1 MSVTFMDRQAV
12 PSPTV
17 NPSTPRLVQI
27 NGRPQKN
34 PVMTAGGDFN
44 PMTFARAPAFPP
56 HAATNPFQTGDL
68 KRTVSPQREQRRR
81 SRFAVTFTSA

>member
-1 MSVTFMDRQAV
+1 
-12 PSPTV
+12 
-17 NPSTPRLVQI
+17 
-27 NGRPQKN
+27 
-34 PVMTAGGDFN
+34 MTAGGDFN